1 MRTSISSQ
9 TLNGIYKQSNKRGS
23 KSFTIKEPLP
33 RQKMDCLPLMTRGV
47 LSHMQRTQK
56 AQSGNTVAHSKEKKS
71 VMWESV
77 SPSFQRQNIFPLIS
91 YRIFPLMNFPVV
103 KAILTIKK
111 HYWDKTKTVK
121 YQTTDG
127 SEVSHKTYSFEAKL
141 KDCDIP
147 IKFVVIFGKWNKD
160 DDNTYHILIT
170 NQLNASSKTIIT
182 NYLLRWGIEHCFK
195 ELKDT
200 FYFDHYQVRH
210 IEKIERYR
218 NRSTELTTKSVPH
231 CTDSYLLDKAERISQ

>member
-33 RQKMDCLPLMTRGV
+33 QQKMDCLPLMTRGV

-103 KAILTIKK
+103 KTILTLKTNSTLLKNSLINPWKPSNSLPLPLIHGMLQLTFLSISTPEKK
-111 HYWDKTKTVK
+111 
-121 YQTTDG
+121 
-127 SEVSHKTYSFEAKL
+127 SSSL
-141 KDCDIP
+141 K
-147 IKFVVIFGKWNKD
+147 
-160 DDNTYHILIT
+160 
-170 NQLNASSKTIIT
+170 
-182 NYLLRWGIEHCFK
+182 
-195 ELKDT
+195 
-200 FYFDHYQVRH
+200 
-210 IEKIERYR
+210 
-218 NRSTELTTKSVPH
+218 
-231 CTDSYLLDKAERISQ
+231 

>member
-1 MRTSISSQ
+1 
-9 TLNGIYKQSNKRGS
+9 
-23 KSFTIKEPLP
+23 
-33 RQKMDCLPLMTRGV
+33 
-47 LSHMQRTQK
+47 
-56 AQSGNTVAHSKEKKS
+56 
-71 VMWESV
+71 MWESV